1 MQRGTPPFGRGD
13 TAGEVHRPADR
24 AASELNGYQQLADTN
39 TDQPSTDFSI
49 LNAAPAEPVPDESS
63 RSVLG
68 PRMTAKAAAR
78 VAAEAQARAQPTVG
92 EGARRSDGV
101 SGSLPPPLHQPA
113 PPLAPA
119 GMPKRGKRRR
129 RHAKRR
135 GDGAALVRE
144 LPVLIGVAL
153 ILALLIKTFL
163 VQAFY
168 IPSDSMENTLKV
180 GDRVLVNKLGSYFGS
195 VDRGQVVV
203 FKDPGGWLGD
213 DEGGSDGNPFL
224 HGIKSVFVFVGLLP
238 SDNER
243 DLIKRVIGI
252 PGDRVK
258 CCDGKGRI
266 TVNGVALNESYVF
279 PGNTPSDL
287 TFDIT
292 IPDGRLWVMGD
303 HRAVSADSRL
313 HMGDPG
319 GGTIPADNVIGRA
332 FVIVW
337 PLGRAATLP
346 VPDTYHQKALA
357 ASGAGAP
364 LELVASLG
372 AGSPLLLGLSIAIPL
387 SAYRLRRRSSR
398 FLIRGN
404 KIQEP
409 FWHPY

>member
-1 MQRGTPPFGRGD
+1 MERGTPPFGRGD
-13 TAGEVHRPADR
+13 TAGEVHPAAGR
-24 AASELNGYQQLADTN
+24 AASELNGYQQPADTN
-39 TDQPSTDFSI
+39 TDHPSTDFST
-49 LNAAPAEPVPDESS
+49 LHAAPAAPVPDESS
-63 RSVLG
+63 QPVLG
-68 PRMTAKAAAR
+68 PRMAAKAAAR
-78 VAAEAQARAQPTVG
+78 AAADAQAQAQPTVG
-92 EGARRSDGV
+92 ESARQADGM

-113 PPLAPA
+113 PPLAPE

-180 GDRVLVNKLGSYFGS
+180 GDRVLVNKLGNYFGS
-195 VDRGQVVV
+195 VDHGQVVV
-203 FKDPGGWLGD
+203 FKDPGGWLGS
-213 DEGGSDGNPFL
+213 DESGSDGNPFL
-224 HGIKSVFVFVGLLP
+224 HGIKNVFVFVGLLP

-357 ASGAGAP
+357 ASGVAAP

-372 AGSPLLLGLSIAIPL
+372 GGSPLLLGLSIAIPL

-409 FWHPY
+409 LGHPY

>member
-1 MQRGTPPFGRGD
+1 VERGTPPFGRGD

-24 AASELNGYQQLADTN
+24 AASELNGYQQLAGTN
-39 TDQPSTDFSI
+39 SEQPSTDFST
-49 LNAAPAEPVPDESS
+49 LNPAPVEPALNESPQP
-63 RSVLG
+63 VLG
-68 PRMTAKAAAR
+68 PRMAAKAGAR
-78 VAAEAQARAQPTVG
+78 AAAEAQAQAQPTVG
-92 EGARRSDGV
+92 ESARQPEGV
-101 SGSLPPPLHQPA
+101 SGSVPPPLHQPTA
-113 PPLAPA
+113 PLAPA

-168 IPSDSMENTLKV
+168 IPSDSMENTLQV

-203 FKDPGGWLGD
+203 FKDPGGWLGS

-243 DLIKRVIGI
+243 DLIKRVIGV

-266 TVNGVALNESYVF
+266 TVNGVALDESYVF
-279 PGNTPSDL
+279 PGNTPSDS

-292 IPDGRLWVMGD
+292 VPEGRLWVMGD

-313 HMGDPG
+313 HMGNPG

-364 LELVASLG
+364 LGLVASLG
-372 AGSPLLLGLSIAIPL
+372 AGSPLLLGLSVAIPL
-387 SAYRLRRRSSR
+387 SAYRLRRRSPR
-398 FLIRGN
+398 FLMRGN

-409 FWHPY
+409 FGHPY